1 MRRMKLFALLIAV
14 GALTGPSFA
23 VSAEPVFHGTISTI
37 SPHLRERMIGSSW
50 HRGCPVRIRDLRL
63 LELDYWA
70 FDGTVHGGRLI
81 VHADQAYRVRRVFQS
96 LFAARFPIRRM
107 RIVDAYGGSDD
118 RSMAADNTSGFNC
131 RRVGGPSSPWS
142 QHAYGRAID
151 VNPVENPYVAGS
163 YVSPP
168 AGAGYVDRSR
178 HAKGMIH
185 AGDAT
190 VRAFAARDWKWG
202 GYWTYPKDYQ
212 HFSRNGH

>member
-1 MRRMKLFALLIAV
+1 MGLFAALVAV
-14 GALTGPSFA
+14 VALTGPG
-23 VSAEPVFHGTISTI
+23 SAAGEDPVFRGTISTI
-37 SPHLRERMIGSSW
+37 SPSLRQWMIGRSW
-50 HRGCPVRIRDLRL
+50 HRGCPVRIRDLRVL
-63 LELDYWA
+63 RLDFWG
-70 FDGTVHGGRLI
+70 FDGTVRRGRMV
-81 VHADQAYRVRRVFQS
+81 VHANQAYRVRRVFHR
-96 LFAARFPIRRM
+96 LFDARFHIRRM
-107 RIVDAYGGSDD
+107 HLVDRYDGSDHL
-118 RSMAADNTSGFNC
+118 SMARDNTSAFNC

-168 AGAGYVDRSR
+168 AGASYVDRSR

-185 AGDAT
+185 AGGVV
-190 VRAFAARDWKWG
+190 VRSFASQDWKWG